1 MWRKPMAEIRKVVK
15 QVLSQLGASR
25 EARHYLGQFS
35 GTDSMRFA
43 VVKVGGGVIEEQ
55 LEALA
60 SALAFLRNLGLMP
73 IILHGA
79 GPQLDAAL
87 EEASIG
93 TVKHEGLRVTT
104 PEVMEIL
111 RPVIYRA
118 NRAIVSA
125 LEEQGVRAQGIQ
137 HGVFE
142 CDFLDKKLLGLV
154 GEVRR
159 VDLEAIREA
168 VSRGVLPVV
177 ACLGESATGQVM
189 NINAD
194 IAARELIWAVRP
206 HKIIF
211 LTTTGGLLDESGRV
225 ISAISLRTDFATL
238 SAQPW
243 VHSGMLLKLQ
253 QIDQILGKLPDS
265 ASVSV
270 TSVENLARELFTHR
284 GAGTLIRKGEAIIEL
299 AELDE
304 ETRQRAALLL
314 EQSFGRQLKPGYF
327 DELQLQCV
335 LCSESFGAMAIVLK
349 GVDGIPYLDKFAV
362 TPEAQ
367 GAGLGAA
374 VWQVLVNRCPRL
386 YWRSRIDNPVTP
398 WYFEQ
403 ADASYT
409 QERWVSFTRGIHD
422 FDQIRRCKEDSL
434 GRAESWQE
442 QAHVR

>member
-1 MWRKPMAEIRKVVK
+1 MVEIRSVVQ
-15 QVLSQLGASR
+15 QVLGQLGGSR

-43 VVKVGGGVIEEQ
+43 VVKVGGGVIEQQ

-60 SALAFLRNLGLMP
+60 SALGFLSNLGLMP

-87 EEASIG
+87 ESASIA

-118 NRAIVSA
+118 NRAIASA

-142 CDFLDKKLLGLV
+142 CDFLDQELLGLV

-159 VDLEAIREA
+159 VDLEAIRDA
-168 VSRGVLPVV
+168 VNRGVLPVV

-194 IAARELIWAVRP
+194 IAARELIWAVKP

-225 ISAISLRTDFATL
+225 ISAISLRTDFVHL
-238 SAQPW
+238 SSQPW

-253 QIDQILGKLPDS
+253 QIDQILAKLPDS

-284 GAGTLIRKGEAIIEL
+284 GAGTLIRKGEAIIDL
-299 AELDE
+299 E
-304 ETRQRAALLL
+304 EFGEHTRERATTLL
-314 EQSFGRQLKPGYF
+314 EQSFGRQLKSGYF
-327 DELQLQCV
+327 DSLELECV
-335 LCSESFGAMAIVLK
+335 LSSESFGAMAIVLK

-374 VWQVLVNRCPRL
+374 VWQVLVNRCPQL
-386 YWRSRIDNPVTP
+386 YWRSRIDNPVTQ
-398 WYFEQ
+398 WYYEQ

-409 QERWVSFTRGIHD
+409 QDRWVAFTKGIKN
-422 FDQIRRCKEDSL
+422 FDQIRRCKEDCLARS
-434 GRAESWQE
+434 ESWQE
-442 QAHVR
+442 QGYVR

>member
-1 MWRKPMAEIRKVVK
+1 MAEIRSVVQ

-43 VVKVGGGVIEEQ
+43 VVKVGGGVIEQQ

-87 EEASIG
+87 EAASIV
-93 TVKHEGLRVTT
+93 TVKHDGLRVTT
-104 PEVMEIL
+104 PEVMEVL

-142 CDFLDKKLLGLV
+142 CDFLDKDLLGLV

-168 VSRGVLPVV
+168 VNRGVLPVV

-194 IAARELIWAVRP
+194 IAARELIWAVKP

-225 ISAISLRTDFATL
+225 ISAISLRTDFANL
-238 SAQPW
+238 SSQPW

-253 QIDQILGKLPDS
+253 QIDQILAKLPDS

-299 AELDE
+299 GKFDD
-304 ETRQRAALLL
+304 ETRQRATMLL

-327 DELQLQCV
+327 DGLELECV
-335 LCSESFGAMAIVLK
+335 LSSESFGAMAIVLK
-349 GVDGIPYLDKFAV
+349 GVDGISYLDKFAV

-386 YWRSRIDNPVTP
+386 YWRSRIDNPITQ
-398 WYFEQ
+398 WYYEQ

-409 QERWVSFTRGIHD
+409 QDRWVAFTKGVHD
-422 FDQIRRCKEDSL
+422 FDQIRRCKDDCL
-434 GRAESWQE
+434 GREESWQE
-442 QAHVR
+442 QGHVR